1 MFIVSNFNQNEKS
14 LRNESL
20 NNVSQMSDRYAHP
33 TKYDDFLK
41 PAAMELLTCI
51 PTTPKNTHSSR
62 QYLYISPIQLMS
74 IRRFINNYNAKSMTK
89 FFSMT

>member
-41 PAAMELLTCI
+41 PTAMELLTCI
-51 PTTPKNTHSSR
+51 PTTPIE
-62 QYLYISPIQLMS
+62 QAIFIYIIDS
-74 IRRFINNYNAKSMTK
+74 INEY
-89 FFSMT
+89 